1 MKKGVLGS
9 EKEALEFLNNFA
21 PLPPYELDF
30 ENRNIILETSLVLE
44 KTITALISEL
54 LGIKNP
60 EDSITLGNKSSSLSF
75 NQKVDLLIDLGAL
88 GKEDKKK
95 FQAFMEIRNTFMH
108 LFEAN
113 SFVTCF
119 NHLKKKNVLL
129 FKLYPQANDKN
140 EEERLKAASV
150 QLANDVLSLTFGIMN
165 KIVSRNQNERLMS
178 S

>member
-95 FQAFMEIRNTFMH
+95 FLENSVNT
-108 LFEAN
+108 
-113 SFVTCF
+113 
-119 NHLKKKNVLL
+119 
-129 FKLYPQANDKN
+129 
-140 EEERLKAASV
+140 
-150 QLANDVLSLTFGIMN
+150 
-165 KIVSRNQNERLMS
+165 
-178 S
+178 